1 MFVCPSVRL
10 WACASATPA
19 VRISIEI
26 WYWGPVWKSVDKVRI
41 TLRWDIIW
49 HFTWRLQARLHYWR
63 WYEMFRSRTAVQSE
77 PVLAFSWLHYSFSV
91 TFIGPCFV
99 IYGCS
104 KTNEMHQFLIFFLF
118 CISTLLVSDG
128 LSVQYKESKTV
139 HTASGTCQTDPADC
153 LLAGTR
159 WNWVPF
165 RSS

>member
-104 KTNEMHQFLIFFLF
+104 KTNEMHQFLNFFFYFVLALYLF
-118 CISTLLVSDG
+118 RTVFPSNIRSLRLYIQHQVHVKQILL
-128 LSVQYKESKTV
+128 
-139 HTASGTCQTDPADC
+139 TAC
-153 LLAGTR
+153 
-159 WNWVPF
+159 
-165 RSS
+165 